1 MFFISLFFI
10 LVGCA
15 ANLDVKDSTADQA
28 QLSEG
33 CATLYGHQICD
44 FEAIDAEGK
53 IVALSDLR
61 GQPVVLDLSAMWCG
75 PCIAAGRDTQ
85 SKADQLPDVHFL
97 TVLIEDASGAVPDK
111 DDLKQWS
118 QTTGIETEP
127 IWGAS
132 RDLITSNPFE
142 LEGKLYLEGW
152 PTFYFIDSEG
162 RMVDY
167 MKGYSESAVLEAA
180 QNLD

>member
-1 MFFISLFFI
+1 MLLLSLF
-10 LVGCA
+10 LGCA
-15 ANLDVKDSTADQA
+15 AELQVKDSTVELEPVEQ
-28 QLSEG
+28 
-33 CATLYGHQICD
+33 CATLYGRQICD
-44 FEAIDAEGK
+44 FEAIDSNGE

-75 PCIAAGRDTQ
+75 PCVAAGRETQ
-85 SKADQLPDVHFL
+85 SKADQLPNVHFL
-97 TVLIEDASGAVPDK
+97 TVLIEDASGNVPDQS
-111 DDLKQWS
+111 DIAQWA

-132 RDLITSNPFE
+132 RDLLTSNPFE

-167 MKGYSESAVLEAA
+167 MKGYEYNTLLEKARA
-180 QNLD
+180 LD